1 MCQAIGEDRFYRT
14 GDLGVMNSDGNLRIV
29 GRLKELIIRGGSNI
43 YPAEIEQVGI
53 MKSNNDQLYR
63 IRELT

>member
-14 GDLGVMNSDGNLRIV
+14 GDLGVMNADGNLRVV

-53 MKSNNDQLYR
+53 MNRSNSQLYGVR
-63 IRELT
+63 LLT